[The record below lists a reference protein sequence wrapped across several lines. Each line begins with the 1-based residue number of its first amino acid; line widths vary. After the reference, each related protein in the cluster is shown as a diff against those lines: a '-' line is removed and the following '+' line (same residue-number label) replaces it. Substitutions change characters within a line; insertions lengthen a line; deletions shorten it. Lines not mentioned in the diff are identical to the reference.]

1 MHCGGLYRRKQSQD
15 GCGDGRSLLFGCA
28 NYPFSNGI
36 CCLIADCLQHA
47 GRVPDSLATAFAQ
60 SGRLA
65 QSGQLES
72 DGPPSKRRKLTSAPQ
87 SLRDVNGA
95 SENGVPNGY
104 IALARFDLNL
114 KFAHAN
120 PLSEKH
126 VDDPLTPLPRLPV
139 VLQSAGNSRHLASW
153 THEST
158 SYDCFELEIATLA
171 ERETVYKESST
182 SPQLLEFGKH
192 LESAHRLV
200 CADRYHKKAPI
211 ACYQCTLHCSTD
223 RKSFRLETLI
233 LWKDSLNII
242 DEKLLNARALDTF
255 AKYVL
260 QRDAEVYNKARNMG
274 FAPAAIWSPRDF
286 YDNVHVPQDTPES
299 SAEIKSNLIHCRLYP
314 FQRRAVRWLLER
326 EGVKLQENG
335 HVFPLEDKSASELP
349 TSFEKRT
356 DAEGKTYYVSPL
368 FVTVTSDLS
377 NWYAPADY
385 LKGGILAEEMG
396 LGKTVEMISLMC
408 LHRRSLQPDMDLE
421 IGGMRQSGATLI
433 ITPPAILQQWMQ
445 EIQLHAPALHVL
457 HYTGINRHQ
466 KLSDRELLELLADQD
481 VVLTTYDVLA
491 REIHYSGDAPKR
503 NLRHE
508 KRFQPRKSPLVKIS
522 WWRVCLDEAQMIESG
537 VSNAAKVARLIP
549 RQNAWAVTGTPLRK
563 DISDLLGLLLFLHY
577 EPFCGFVWNRLCRS
591 FHSVLSGIVSR
602 VALRHSKDHVRSE
615 LDLPSQKRF
624 VITIPFTA
632 VEEQHYA
639 QLFEQMA
646 EDCGLD
652 MSGAPLKDDWNP
664 EDQAVVEKMRSW
676 LMRLRQ
682 ACLYPAGSGRRVL
695 GFGGGPL
702 RSVAEVL
709 EIMIDQNDAL
719 VHAEERAL
727 VQSQLRRGQLLEN
740 ALRRQQALELW
751 TKSYERSSALV
762 KECRIRLQLERDKSR
777 ATADGVSQGGATDD
791 PVSDNEVD
799 EADKN
804 TRVSAYRQRLRAALE
819 IQHVSIFF
827 IGNVFYQIRTDPKLT
842 EPDSEE
848 FKRLE
853 KRETESYE
861 EAKLIRMEI
870 LSDVS
875 RKVARYMKVIREKSE
890 RKQFVVIPKMKP
902 QLYSK
907 GLEARRIFDR
917 YEEFCEVMNKHAV
930 QYNEWRDIMVK
941 LLSQSLIDQEDESE
955 LEGNEYERSTKHQD
969 EMYVYM
975 EALRAMFADRHDA
988 LTGQQNVLIAHEVKG
1003 GIIQA
1008 QQGEGPSPALFLS
1021 VMNTRSALKPAPAL
1035 GSLRGIIS
1043 ELRSLATSLEWQ
1055 GSGGSSRALAELEL
1069 VNSVL
1074 QHAAKMAA
1082 EQNKVSSNLE
1092 REVEMFR
1099 DTMNNRLEY
1108 YRQLQQISDM
1118 VAPYD
1123 EESVGKPLDEDL
1135 YAAKLKQENDID
1147 AKISTLRSKHRY
1159 LLHLRDDSGVDNASR
1174 ICVICQSSFEIGVLT
1189 VCGHKYCKDC
1199 LRIWWNQHRTCPTC
1213 KKRLKVNDFHQITY
1227 KPEEFVVQEEK
1238 TPKLESGR
1246 SSNSFIYA
1254 DISSGTLKEIKNIDL
1269 EASFGT
1275 KIDTLARHIL
1285 WLREHDPGAKSIIFS
1300 QYKTFLE
1307 VLGTAFSRFKIGYSS
1322 IDNADGIERFK
1333 SDPAVECF
1341 FLHAKAQSSGLNLV
1355 NATHVFLCEPLV
1367 NTAIELQAIA
1377 RVHRIGQHR
1386 PTTVWMY
1393 LVSDTVEQSIYEL
1406 SVSRRLAHIVQKEKV
1421 KEALDDPGAVFKNLT
1436 ETAID
1441 SANSLEVQDAT
1452 LAKLMTKGTA
1462 GGELVKKDDLW
1473 QCLFGNATQKLDLRA
1488 DGEVARF
1495 LRGDAAEKRRTAAS
1509 S

>member
-1 MHCGGLYRRKQSQD
+1 MAVVTEEVCYS
-15 GCGDGRSLLFGCA
+15 
-28 NYPFSNGI
+28 
-36 CCLIADCLQHA
+36 
-47 GRVPDSLATAFAQ
+47 GRVPDSLATAF
-60 SGRLA
+60 A

-87 SLRDVNGA
+87 SLREVNGA

-114 KFAHAN
+114 KFTHAN
-120 PLSEKH
+120 PLLDEYI
-126 VDDPLTPLPRLPV
+126 DDPLTPLPRLPV
-139 VLQSAGNSRHLASW
+139 VLQSAGNCRHLASW

-182 SPQLLEFGKH
+182 GPELLEFGRH

-223 RKSFRLETLI
+223 RKSFRLETFI
-233 LWKDSLNII
+233 LWRDSLNII
-242 DEKLLNARALDTF
+242 DEKLLNAGALETF

-260 QRDAEVYNKARNMG
+260 QRDAEVYNKAR

-286 YDNVHVPQDTPES
+286 YDNVHVPPDTPES
-299 SAEIKSNLIHCRLYP
+299 SAEIKSDLIHCRLYP

-335 HVFPLEDKSASELP
+335 HVFPLENKSASELP
-349 TSFEKRT
+349 TSFDKRT
-356 DAEGKTYYVSPL
+356 DAEGNMYYVSPL
-368 FVTVTSDLS
+368 FMTVTSDLS
-377 NWYAPADY
+377 SWYAPADY

-408 LHRRSLQPDMDLE
+408 LHRRSLQPDMDLV

-466 KLSDRELLELLADQD
+466 KLSDRELVELLADQD

-602 VALRHSKDHVRSE
+602 VALRHSKDRVRSE

-652 MSGAPLKDDWNP
+652 LSGAPLKDDWNP
-664 EDQAVVEKMRSW
+664 EDQTVVEKMRSW

-719 VHAEERAL
+719 VHAEERTL

-762 KECRIRLQLERDKSR
+762 KECRTRLQLERDKNR

-819 IQHVSIFF
+819 IQHISIFF
-827 IGNVFYQIRTDPKLT
+827 IGNAFYQIRTDPKLT

-853 KRETESYE
+853 KRETEAYE

-875 RKVARYMKVIREKSE
+875 RKVARYMRVIREKSE

-907 GLEARRIFDR
+907 GLESRRIFDR
-917 YEEFCEVMNKHAV
+917 YEEFCEVMNKHAA

-1008 QQGEGPSPALFLS
+1008 QQGEGPSPGLFLS

-1108 YRQLQQISDM
+1108 YRQLQQISDT

-1254 DISSGTLKEIKNIDL
+1254 DISSGTLKEIKNVDL

-1322 IDNADGIERFK
+1322 IDNTDGIERFK

-1421 KEALDDPGAVFKNLT
+1421 KEALDDPEAVFKNLT

-1473 QCLFGNATQKLDLRA
+1473 QCLFGNATQKMDLRA